1 MNAPSHAI
9 EIIIIGERRHI
20 PILMNDPRDH
30 RRALGSVKAF
40 VGDDM
45 TLAVDGSHAGYEQTS
60 IASCFGSVRN
70 ALEGTHKMA
79 IIGQPL
85 ITAPRL
91 DSVGSNVFKIVE
103 CKVRKLDR
111 GNGGAKLGH
120 GSGGIV
126 SLRAE

>member
-1 MNAPSHAI
+1 
-9 EIIIIGERRHI
+9 
-20 PILMNDPRDH
+20 
-30 RRALGSVKAF
+30 
-40 VGDDM
+40 M

-70 ALEGTHKMA
+70 ALEGMHKMA

-111 GNGGAKLGH
+111 HVRLLWLKG
-120 GSGGIV
+120 V
-126 SLRAE
+126 SFESFGVEH